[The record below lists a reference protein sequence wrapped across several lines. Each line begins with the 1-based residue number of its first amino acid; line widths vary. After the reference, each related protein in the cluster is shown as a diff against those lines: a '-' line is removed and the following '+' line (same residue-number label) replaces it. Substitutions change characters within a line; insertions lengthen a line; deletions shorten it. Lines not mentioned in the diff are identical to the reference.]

1 MLYLRRCLA
10 VFWYFWNRSVPRRPL
25 GFSCMSFI
33 FRSVRTAQPLSWST
47 GQRLCTSQRPGSTP
61 PVLGGRLFRV
71 AAWWLHTLLMPALLL
86 VFGVLWHTCMF
97 CAVWSTT
104 RLELGPHTLALMSSR
119 RSSSAFRGLAHHVW
133 LVVTF
138 LDSHVLPRAGW
149 GGGH

>member
-1 MLYLRRCLA
+1 M
-10 VFWYFWNRSVPRRPL
+10 FSV
-25 GFSCMSFI
+25 
-33 FRSVRTAQPLSWST
+33 FRSLCTAQPSSWST

-61 PVLGGRLFRV
+61 PVLGGRLYRV

-138 LDSHVLPRAGW
+138 LDCKYHTFYLELGGVVGIKNLCQSCFRVVLKAVPRRLLVILE
-149 GGGH
+149 